1 MWFIHISAWMES
13 DLCPLFVLAKTST
26 TSVRNARYL
35 LETFPKITYERLFTH
50 QILTLKNKIKWNET
64 QEGQACPALH
74 QSQLQLSLATLTIS
88 WFFVVVV
95 DVVVTNPCCY
105 KLPVSWSTFVSTET
119 CVYRIA
125 ILKIPSKT
133 LCFLLSWYLL
143 SFDITWCQN
152 ENPKWLIS
160 TSALLQMA
168 LSIGSCHSELWL
180 L

>member
-1 MWFIHISAWMES
+1 MES

-35 LETFPKITYERLFTH
+35 LEPFPKITYERLFTH

-88 WFFVVVV
+88 WFIYYYYLLLFIIIIIFLSLQFL
-95 DVVVTNPCCY
+95 DSSSFLGYFCFYP
-105 KLPVSWSTFVSTET
+105 T

-152 ENPKWLIS
+152 ENPKWLTS